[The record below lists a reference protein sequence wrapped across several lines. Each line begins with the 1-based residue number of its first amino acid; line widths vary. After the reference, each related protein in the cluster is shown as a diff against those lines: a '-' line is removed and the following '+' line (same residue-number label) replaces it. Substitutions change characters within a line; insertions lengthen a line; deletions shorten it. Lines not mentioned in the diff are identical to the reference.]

1 MPFIFHYDVRM
12 LPVQHEVC
20 VFWTSAKLYAII
32 TQPSAPTRGIGSAWI
47 RCRWIAVESE
57 SIQDCLDKFGSV
69 QVKKTQKG
77 KKDAKVKKKK
87 VSKEKR

>member
-1 MPFIFHYDVRM
+1 MREA
-12 LPVQHEVC
+12 Q
-20 VFWTSAKLYAII
+20 
-32 TQPSAPTRGIGSAWI
+32 
-47 RCRWIAVESE
+47 ESE

-77 KKDAKVKKKK
+77 TKDAKVKKKK